1 MYLRRNPDYSI
12 RRLAER
18 CVGAEYVDDIR
29 CPDWPVPMEPMLQ
42 AGEVIKRVAVTGVQ
56 AEEMSDFRAGVI
68 VHVVVGHVMCF
79 HSDGDGAFRVY
90 HNDSAERR
98 EGRPRR
104 MRADEVIDANSA
116 RRDNAIIG
124 VLGEASD
131 LSRRLGPALT
141 SLFHARRRAR
151 PR

>member
-1 MYLRRNPDYSI
+1 M
-12 RRLAER
+12 
-18 CVGAEYVDDIR
+18 
-29 CPDWPVPMEPMLQ
+29 
-42 AGEVIKRVAVTGVQ
+42 AVTGIG

-68 VHVVVGHVMCF
+68 VIVGHVMCF
-79 HSDGDGAFRVY
+79 HNDGDGAFRMY
-90 HNDSAERR
+90 DNDSAERR

-104 MRADEVIDANSA
+104 MRADEIIDANSA
-116 RRDNAIIG
+116 HRDNVIIG

-141 SLFHARRRAR
+141 SLFHTRRRAR